1 MGAKFGG
8 YSIGAASPS
17 SGVKAYASSDS
28 PTRPSKVWVMLV
40 NVSDVDQNDLSIT
53 VRNFAPTGT
62 AAVYR
67 ADASHAPAASTP
79 TAI

>member
-1 MGAKFGG
+1 
-8 YSIGAASPS
+8 
-17 SGVKAYASSDS
+17 
-28 PTRPSKVWVMLV
+28 MLV

-53 VRNFAPTGT
+53 VHNFAPTGT

-79 TAI
+79 TAISGGGVTGLSLAKNSIALVVLSK